1 MRTSIWL
8 VVGGVCG
15 AGLLASGCDWRDF
28 DNIQADTPVLVV
40 APPSGYSAPSDFGR
54 VILPLTPPTDG
65 SAAARYLGSAINQTG
80 LALVQIDAKGQA
92 SSQNVTGSA
101 LDNLGGEAIT
111 AMAQAIG
118 GGDVLLGSPTGGSL
132 LTLDLTSLIVTPF
145 ALSTESQF
153 GMGVAAGS
161 LHGLGS
167 HDWAVVSGSA
177 LHVFPN
183 GSTTDLSIAD
193 SAACPLTVSTSLPSA
208 ERINRAVVIGALMS
222 GGSQVAVGTPVMT
235 GAGSVSLFTVDAT
248 ATTVTC
254 ALTLSAPMAADSR
267 FGQALAIGD
276 FDGDGTADLLVGAPP
291 GRAYLYR
298 GPLVAGAA
306 PAATISD
313 TTTTG
318 GDFGAAMAALN
329 LDGKGGDEALI
340 ADPDATVGGQTQAGS
355 VAIFT
360 GATLGTAMMTV
371 LGDHAPSSGEV
382 YGSAVAALP
391 FCAISPC
398 PAKPPLLPLVGAASE
413 VFTYFALTG
422 QTDPRAK

>member
-8 VVGGVCG
+8 AVGVCG
-15 AGLLASGCDWRDF
+15 AGALAAGCDWRDF

-40 APPSGYSAPSDFGR
+40 SPPSGYSAPSDFGR

-80 LALVQIDAKGQA
+80 LALVQIDGKGQA

-132 LTLDLTSLIVTPF
+132 LTLDLTSLVVTPF
-145 ALSTESQF
+145 VLSTEPQF
-153 GMGVAAGS
+153 GMGVAGGS
-161 LHGLGS
+161 LHGLGT

-177 LHVFPN
+177 LHIFPN

-208 ERINRAVVIGALMS
+208 ERINRAVVVGALMS

-235 GAGSVSLFTVDAT
+235 GAGSVSLFALDAT
-248 ATTVTC
+248 ASTVTC
-254 ALTLSAPMAADSR
+254 ALTLSAPMSADSR

-276 FDGDGTADLLVGAPP
+276 FDGDGNADLLVGAPP

-313 TTTTG
+313 ATTG

-340 ADPDATVGGQTQAGS
+340 ADPDATVGGQAQAGS

-371 LGDHAPSSGEV
+371 LSDHAPSSGEV

-391 FCAISPC
+391 FCATSPC
-398 PAKPPLLPLVGAASE
+398 PAKLPLLPLVGAASD
-413 VFTYFALTG
+413 VFTYFALSG
-422 QTDPRAK
+422 QTDPRVK

>member
-1 MRTSIWL
+1 MRAPIWL
-8 VVGGVCG
+8 AVGMCG
-15 AGLLASGCDWRDF
+15 AGLVAAGCDWRDF
-28 DNIQADTPVLVV
+28 DNIQTDTPVLVV
-40 APPSGYSAPSDFGR
+40 SPPSGYSAPSDFGR

-65 SAAARYLGSAINQTG
+65 SAAARYLGSATGQTG
-80 LALVQIDAKGQA
+80 LALVQIDARGHA

-101 LDNLGGEAIT
+101 LDNLDGEAIT

-118 GGDVLLGSPTGGSL
+118 GGQVLLGVPTGGSL
-132 LTLDLTSLIVTPF
+132 LTLDLTSLVVTPF
-145 ALSTESQF
+145 VLSTESQF

-161 LHGLGS
+161 LHGLGT

-177 LHVFPN
+177 LHIFPN

-208 ERINRAVVIGALMS
+208 ERINRAMVIGALMS
-222 GGSQVAVGTPVMT
+222 GGSQIAVGTPVIS
-235 GAGSVSLFTVDAT
+235 GGGSVSLFALDAT

-254 ALTLSAPMAADSR
+254 ALTLSAPVAADSR

-276 FDGDGTADLLVGAPP
+276 FDGDGNADLLVGAPP

-298 GPLVAGAA
+298 GPLAAGAV
-306 PAATISD
+306 PAATITD
-313 TTTTG
+313 TMTG

-329 LDGKGGDEALI
+329 LDGKTGDEALI
-340 ADPDATVGGQTQAGS
+340 ADPDATVGGQAQAGS

-360 GATLGTAMMTV
+360 GATLGTSLMPV
-371 LGDHAPSSGEV
+371 LNDHAPSSGEV

-391 FCAISPC
+391 FCATSPC
-398 PAKPPLLPLVGAASE
+398 PAKPPLLPLVGAASQ
-413 VFTYFALTG
+413 VFTYFALSG
-422 QTDPRAK
+422 QTDPRTK

>member
-8 VVGGVCG
+8 AVGVCG
-15 AGLLASGCDWRDF
+15 AGALAAGCDWRDF

-40 APPSGYSAPSDFGR
+40 SPPSGYSAPSDFGR

-101 LDNLGGEAIT
+101 LDNLGGDAIT

-118 GGDVLLGSPTGGSL
+118 GGDVLLGSPTGGNL
-132 LTLDLTSLIVTPF
+132 LTLDLTSLVVTPF
-145 ALSTESQF
+145 VLSTESQF
-153 GMGVAAGS
+153 GMGVAGGS

-177 LHVFPN
+177 LHIFPD
-183 GSTTDLSIAD
+183 GSATDLSIAD
-193 SAACPLTVSTSLPSA
+193 SAACPLAVSTSLPSA
-208 ERINRAVVIGALMS
+208 ERINRAVVVGALMS
-222 GGSQVAVGTPVMT
+222 GGSQVAVGTPVMA

-254 ALTLSAPMAADSR
+254 ALTLSAPVAADSR

-276 FDGDGTADLLVGAPP
+276 FDGDGNADLLVGAPP

-298 GPLVAGAA
+298 GPLAAGAA
-306 PAATISD
+306 PAATITD
-313 TTTTG
+313 TATG

-329 LDGKGGDEALI
+329 LDGKTGDEALI
-340 ADPDATVGGQTQAGS
+340 GDPDATVGGQAQAGS
-355 VAIFT
+355 VGIFA
-360 GATLGTAMMTV
+360 GATLGTTLMPV
-371 LGDHAPSSGEV
+371 LGDHVPSSGEV
-382 YGSAVAALP
+382 YGSAIGALP

-413 VFTYFALTG
+413 VFTYFALSG